1 LRDTPF
7 NRAKTNTKWVEYAS
21 AGIPAL
27 ISDHPIYRDCCHGGA
42 VSDTDWEVAIT
53 TMIIDP
59 SLRQAVRQRALE
71 RLRAEYNLR
80 RLGRQVLGVL
90 QRAGAVLPP
99 CVATCI
105 VGDS

>member
-1 LRDTPF
+1 
-7 NRAKTNTKWVEYAS
+7 
-21 AGIPAL
+21 
-27 ISDHPIYRDCCHGGA
+27 
-42 VSDTDWEVAIT
+42 
-53 TMIIDP
+53 MIIDP

-90 QRAGAVLPP
+90 QRAGAVVPP